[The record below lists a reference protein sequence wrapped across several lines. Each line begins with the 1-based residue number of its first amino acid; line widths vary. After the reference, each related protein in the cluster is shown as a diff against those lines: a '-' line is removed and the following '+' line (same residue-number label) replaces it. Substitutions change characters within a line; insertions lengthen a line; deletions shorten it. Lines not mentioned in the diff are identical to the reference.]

1 MSVWTSIRRALRSF
15 WQKGLPG
22 WIFATAL
29 TGTGVLTFWLA
40 GLDYWRFFEL
50 WKVAGSSFATLNAG
64 LISAWLGYRGFKW
77 WNDAKQQSE

>member
-1 MSVWTSIRRALRSF
+1 MSVWRTIQRSLRSF

-29 TGTGVLTFWLA
+29 TGTGVFTFWLA
-40 GLDYWRFFEL
+40 GLDYARFFEL
-50 WKVAGSSFATLNAG
+50 WKVAGSSFATMNAG

-77 WNDAKQQSE
+77 WKESQVSSE